1 MNAPAPVVNAL
12 TDISETAQSE
22 ITKIRRANDAAA
34 QASVMSWWY
43 QHPDFAYPNPCNS
56 EMRRYLIQSAKKLQ
70 SFLQKRTS
78 PNEGSPRPSDRLAAT
93 L

>member
-34 QASVMSWWY
+34 QASVMS
-43 QHPDFAYPNPCNS
+43 
-56 EMRRYLIQSAKKLQ
+56 
-70 SFLQKRTS
+70 
-78 PNEGSPRPSDRLAAT
+78 
-93 L
+93 